1 MIQLVGVTPGLLTVR
16 LDFPLRIV
24 SLPLWLNWLLPTTL
38 RASWDEDSARASTP
52 MPPATE
58 GAGDAPVLP
67 YTPIWSV
74 SAEPKTPQAPKPAT
88 PAAPIPITAQPRGK
102 DGASRLERVPVDRH
116 RSCLLVSPV

>member
-52 MPPATE
+52 MPPAIAE
-58 GAGDAPVLP
+58 AGAAPVLP
-67 YTPIWSV
+67 YTPIWWV
-74 SAEPKTPQAPKPAT
+74 SAEPKASQAPKPPT
-88 PAAPIPITAQPRGK
+88 PPAAKPITPH
-102 DGASRLERVPVDRH
+102 P
-116 RSCLLVSPV
+116 CF